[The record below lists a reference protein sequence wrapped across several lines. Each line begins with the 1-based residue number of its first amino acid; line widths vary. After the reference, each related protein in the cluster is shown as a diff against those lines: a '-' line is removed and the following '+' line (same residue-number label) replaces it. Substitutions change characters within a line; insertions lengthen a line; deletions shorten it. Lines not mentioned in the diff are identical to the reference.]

1 MKYPTEYP
9 ARVKI
14 TIEKGSKKNRIISIA
29 GKSFTSKKDIDNNL
43 EEVNSLLEG
52 EDKRQLM
59 GGLVI
64 TCVENGFVLEDD
76 EWIALSDLV
85 QLIFDKEVVVIT
97 YKEKQIAVK
106 WEWTNISQF
115 SKISKEEYPNALCN
129 CCKKDGK
136 RTEMKLCGGCKRVH
150 YCSKDCQLNDWKS
163 HKKTCK
169 NTGSRVETTEP
180 SPL

>member
-14 TIEKGSKKNRIISIA
+14 TVGNGFRNMTAITGMVY
-29 GKSFTSKKDIDNNL
+29 TSKKDIDNTL
-43 EEVNSLLEG
+43 EEVNSLLEKKG
-52 EDKRQLM
+52 KDKRQLM

-64 TCVENGFVLEDD
+64 TCVENNGSLEDN
-76 EWIALSDLV
+76 EWTALSQLV
-85 QLIFDKEVVVIT
+85 QLIFDKEVVIT
-97 YKEKQIAVK
+97 YKEKQIAVR
-106 WEWTNISQF
+106 WEWTNTSQF
-115 SKISKEEYPNALCN
+115 SKISKEEYPDTVCN
-129 CCKKDGK
+129 CCKKEGK
-136 RTEMKLCGGCKRVH
+136 RTVMKMCGGCKRVH

-169 NTGSRVETTEP
+169 NTGSRDETTEP